1 MGNKPTQKD
10 SIVPVQQI
18 QTMIFTIRGIQV
30 MVDRDLATVYDVET
44 KVLNQAVKRNTERFP
59 QEFRFQLT
67 ETEKKELVTNCDRFK
82 SLKHSTSN
90 PYVFTEQGISML
102 SAVLRS
108 ETAIKISI
116 KIINAFV
123 EMRHFIQQNASVF
136 ARLDHVERR
145 QIAFE
150 SETEKK
156 FEKVFQSL
164 EATDPPRQGIF
175 YKGQVY
181 DAYAFAAEL
190 IRKANKSLILID
202 NYVDDTVLTLLSK
215 RKKSVSA
222 IVYTQ
227 SISKQL
233 ALDLKKHNAQYPAI
247 SVETLKD
254 AHDRFLIID
263 EKEIYHIGA
272 SLKDLGK
279 KWFAFS
285 KFATGAV
292 EMLKRLEGI

>member
-1 MGNKPTQKD
+1 MGNKPTLTD

-30 MVDRDLATVYDVET
+30 MVDRDLATVYDVGT
-44 KVLNQAVKRNTERFP
+44 KVLNQAVKRNIERFP

-67 ETEKKELVTNCDRFK
+67 EPEKMELVTNCDRFK

-116 KIINAFV
+116 KIISAFV

-136 ARLDHVERR
+136 ARMDHVERR
-145 QIAFE
+145 QITFE
-150 SETEKK
+150 SETEKN
-156 FEKVFQSL
+156 FEKVFQAL
-164 EATDPPRQGIF
+164 KANDPPRQGIF

-181 DAYAFAAEL
+181 DAYTFVADL
-190 IRKANKSLILID
+190 IRKANNSLTLID

-215 RKKSVSA
+215 RKKCVSA
-222 IVYTQ
+222 IIYTQ
-227 SISKQL
+227 MISKQL
-233 ALDLKKHNAQYPAI
+233 SLDLPLCQ
-247 SVETLKD
+247 
-254 AHDRFLIID
+254 
-263 EKEIYHIGA
+263 G
-272 SLKDLGK
+272 GC
-279 KWFAFS
+279 
-285 KFATGAV
+285 
-292 EMLKRLEGI
+292 RLF